1 VRIALIGLGDIA
13 QKAYLP
19 IMSSLPDVYPVLCTR
34 NQSTLAFLSGKYR
47 IPESYSELS
56 ELLKHKPDAVMIH
69 SATES
74 HFEVAKQCIQ
84 AGIATFIDKPIS
96 YTLRESEHI
105 INLSEQKNVPL
116 FIGFNRRFAPL
127 YQELLQSRPLH
138 IRYQKNRLSL
148 PDETR
153 VFVFDDFIHVLD
165 FFLFSAKRH
174 GMSANLQ
181 SLDVYSYVKEEKL
194 GIVQVQWQ
202 CEETLFTASMNRLNG
217 INEERL
223 EYFSIDEKWQID
235 NLRTGVHA
243 SKGSQAAIGFDDWQ
257 DTLYKRGFVD
267 MIQSF
272 VAAVKSGGSNI
283 EENALAF
290 ESHKLCDAVI
300 RAIVSS
306 QR

>member
-1 VRIALIGLGDIA
+1 MA
-13 QKAYLP
+13 
-19 IMSSLPDVYPVLCTR
+19 SHPDVSPVLCTR
-34 NQSTLAFLSGKYR
+34 NQSVLASVASKYR
-47 IPESYSELS
+47 IPEFYSDLS
-56 ELLKHKPDAVMIH
+56 ELLKYKPDAVMIH
-69 SATES
+69 STTES
-74 HFEVAKQCIQ
+74 HFEVAKHCIQ

-96 YTLRESEHI
+96 YTLQESEHV
-105 INLSEQKNVPL
+105 INLSEQKYVPL

-127 YQELLQSRPLH
+127 YQYPLQSCPLH

-165 FFLFSAKRH
+165 FCLFSAKRH
-174 GMSANLQ
+174 GMSANVK
-181 SLDVYSYVKEEKL
+181 SLDVYSYAKEEKL
-194 GIVQVQWQ
+194 GVVQVQWQ

-223 EYFSIDEKWQID
+223 EYFTIAEKWQID

-243 SKGSQAAIGFDDWQ
+243 SKGSHAAIGFDDWQ